1 MGPLSDAEMTQRL
14 GASAQIRKYAEDVD
28 RESAR
33 ERLAARVTGV
43 DAVRVPPGPVPAPS
57 PEGSRGAPKPPPS
70 AFDKIL
76 KSPVVRS
83 VAGQLTRGIL
93 GALMGSARRRSSW

>member
-1 MGPLSDAEMTQRL
+1 MAQRL

-33 ERLAARVTGV
+33 ERLAARATGV
-43 DAVRVPPGPVPAPS
+43 DAIQVPPGGGSGASSAPS
-57 PEGSRGAPKPPPS
+57 PGGSRGAPKPEPS
-70 AFDKIL
+70 TFDKIL
-76 KSPVVRS
+76 KSPVTRS

-93 GALMGSARRRSSW
+93 GALLGGRRRSGW